1 MRPSPAAINLIKSFE
16 SFRSRPYLDT
26 GNVPTIGYGATV
38 YPDGRKVAMKD
49 APIDEPTALEYLEHH
64 VEWKVCPVIDAMVRV
79 PLSQCQYDALTSFV
93 YNVGRIG
100 PTMLAKLNAGDF
112 RGAANEFPRWN
123 KDDGRV
129 VDGLTRRRA
138 SERALFL
145 GTAKA

>member
-1 MRPSPAAINLIKSFE
+1 MKPSSAAFEIIKSFE

-26 GNVPTIGYGATV
+26 GEVPTIGYGTTV
-38 YPDGRKVAMKD
+38 YPDGRKVTMQD
-49 APIDEPTALEYLEHH
+49 DPIGPPTALEYLEHH
-64 VEWKVCPVIDAMVRV
+64 VEWKVCPVIDATVHV

-93 YNVGRIG
+93 YNVGHIG

-112 RGAANEFPRWN
+112 RGAADGFPRWN

-138 SERALFL
+138 AERALFL
-145 GTAKA
+145 GTAKV

>member
-1 MRPSPAAINLIKSFE
+1 MKPSPAAIALIKSFE

-26 GNVPTIGYGATV
+26 GNVPTIGYGATI
-38 YPDGRKVAMKD
+38 YPDGRKVTMQD
-49 APIDEPTALEYLEHH
+49 HPIDEPTALEYLEHH
-64 VEWKVCPVIDAMVRV
+64 VEWRVCPVIDATVRV

-145 GTAKA
+145 GVAKA